1 MNDVK
6 NIDIHPVLR
15 EWLKAVEQRDAD
27 LISSL
32 YAESAVL
39 IPLMSNTIR
48 NGNELIRDY
57 FEQFF
62 KKADLHVQFSSFG
75 MMQKNGHEICSGNS
89 MFSWLEGEERVH
101 TKARYSYVI
110 DNGKILIHHSSY
122 WPED

>member
-62 KKADLHVQFSSFG
+62 TCGGSACTVLQFWYDAEERARNMFRKLHVQLAG
-75 MMQKNGHEICSGNS
+75 RGRTGTYQGQVLLCN
-89 MFSWLEGEERVH
+89 R
-101 TKARYSYVI
+101 
-110 DNGKILIHHSSY
+110 
-122 WPED
+122 